1 VRLWA
6 VLCCIPLVATTIAA
20 LVGIW
25 HEATEAD
32 EHGGVD
38 PGYILG
44 QGADWAKVF
53 VWLSVIGAMA
63 FAALIVALGAVDAIT
78 EQRALLGQLPG
89 GKHRI
94 HYADDATTT
103 LGAYVP
109 PVVRQHVAAA
119 HQAADRARAE
129 AESLRRLAASMAEQL
144 RAADIPV
151 QLPEPGVPV
160 LNEEK
165 AGAR

>member
-25 HEATEAD
+25 HEATEVD

-38 PGYILG
+38 PGYVLG
-44 QGADWAKVF
+44 RSADWAKAF
-53 VWLSVIGAMA
+53 VWLSVLVAMA
-63 FAALIVALGAVDAIT
+63 FAVLIVALGAVDAIT
-78 EQRALLGQLPG
+78 ERRALLGQIPAGQHLI
-89 GKHRI
+89 R
-94 HYADDATTT
+94 YADDATTT
-103 LGAYVP
+103 LGTYLP

-119 HQAADRARAE
+119 HRAADQARAE
-129 AESLRRLAASMAEQL
+129 AESLRRLAASMAKQL
-144 RAADIPV
+144 ADADIPV

-165 AGAR
+165 ADAR